1 MSKSQLD
8 GATLI
13 RTIPHTLAMHS
24 LQQEQ
29 QATEESLRKLS
40 RAVEQSADT
49 VIVTDR
55 PGINEYVNP
64 AFESLTGYWHDE
76 VRGQTARIL
85 RSGEQGPETYQQM
98 WKTILAGNT

>member
-8 GATLI
+8 GAALI
-13 RTIPHTLAMHS
+13 RTLRNTLAMHS

-49 VIVTDR
+49 IIVR
-55 PGINEYVNP
+55 VRQGINEYVNP
-64 AFESLTGYWHDE
+64 AFESLTGNRHDE
-76 VRGQTARIL
+76 VRGKTARIL
-85 RSGEQGPETYQQM
+85 RSGEQGPETYQER
-98 WKTILAGNT
+98 WKTILAGNA